1 MGYNTT
7 IVIRN
12 DALDQIRDD
21 PEFGRKLVDAI
32 LNLNDPCYKD
42 RNIEVSAGNH
52 SNVAQVVEQ
61 HHADL
66 TSIVTVGGNLG
77 VHHGTYGG
85 WRHTEEKAQRDLVR
99 LWAEKLG
106 MKVTYREPESKS
118 GSGGPKI

>member
-1 MGYNTT
+1 MGFNTT

-12 DALDQIRDD
+12 DALHQIKDD

-32 LNLNDPCYKD
+32 LNLNDPRYKG
-42 RNIEVSAGNH
+42 RLLEVPAGNH
-52 SNVAQVVEQ
+52 ANAAQVVET

-77 VHHGTYGG
+77 VHHGTFGG

-99 LWAEKLG
+99 MWAEKLG
-106 MKVTYREPESKS
+106 MKVTYTEPEAKK
-118 GSGGPKI
+118 GSGGPKL